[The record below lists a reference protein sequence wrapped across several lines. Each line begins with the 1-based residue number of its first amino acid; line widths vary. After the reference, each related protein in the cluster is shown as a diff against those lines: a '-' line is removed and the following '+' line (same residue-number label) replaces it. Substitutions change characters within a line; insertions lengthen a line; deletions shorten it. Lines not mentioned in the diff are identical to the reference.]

1 MKLSID
7 LNADVGESFGAYQ
20 MGADAALFRFITS
33 ANIACGF
40 HAGDP
45 TVMAKT
51 VRDAIA
57 LGVKTGAHP
66 GYPDLQGFGRRK
78 MVLAPDEMQSI
89 LLYQVGALSAFI
101 KAEGGTLSHIKL
113 HGAWYNTACAGGE
126 AAETVVQAVQ
136 RLQDAESRAI
146 PLMVLSGSPIVAIAQ
161 EAGVP
166 VLQEVFADR
175 AYERDGS
182 LVARAKPGAVLHDV
196 AAAVARM
203 KRLVETGWVT
213 SIDGHE
219 ISLKADT
226 ICVHGD
232 GAEAL
237 HLAEELAEAL
247 RLIGNAETA
256 DK

>member
-1 MKLSID
+1 MNTMID

-20 MGADAALFRFITS
+20 MGADSELFRYITS

-78 MVLAPDEMQSI
+78 MSLSPKEAEAV
-89 LLYQVGALSAFI
+89 LLYQVGALLSFI
-101 KAEGGTLSHIKL
+101 KAEGGLLSHIKL

-126 AAETVVQAVQ
+126 AAEAVVRAVQ
-136 RLQDAESRAI
+136 RMQEAESRAI
-146 PLMVLSGSPIVAIAQ
+146 PLMILSGSPITAIA
-161 EAGVP
+161 EKAGVP
-166 VLQEVFADR
+166 VIHEVFADR
-175 AYERDGS
+175 AYERDGT
-182 LVARAKPGAVLHDV
+182 LVARTKTGAVLHDV
-196 AAAVARM
+196 TAAVERM
-203 KRLVETGWVT
+203 KRLVETGKVL
-213 SIDGHE
+213 SIDGRE
-219 ISLKADT
+219 IALKAES

-237 HLAEELAEAL
+237 RLAELLSAAF
-247 RLIGNAETA
+247 RVI
-256 DK
+256 